1 MTRSARR
8 PAGRQAAGRQ
18 AAGRPRRDPYT
29 LFGAGAVAV
38 AALAALG
45 WAVAVGGRWYLGWL
59 LAWSVATFVLYGLDK
74 RAARQGGL
82 RVPEVVLHGLALVG
96 GAAGGWAG
104 MFLFRHKTRH
114 PSFVAVLALAS
125 AVQVGLGLWLLSL
138 GG

>member
-1 MTRSARR
+1 MTRRARR
-8 PAGRQAAGRQ
+8 PAGRQAG
-18 AAGRPRRDPYT
+18 GRPRRDPYT
-29 LFGAGAVAV
+29 LFGAGAIAV

-114 PSFVAVLALAS
+114 PGFVAVLALAS
-125 AVQVGLGLWLLSL
+125 VVQVGLGLWLLSL

>member
-1 MTRSARR
+1 MTRGAPR
-8 PAGRQAAGRQ
+8 PAGRPGTRRPASGRL
-18 AAGRPRRDPYT
+18 RRDPYT

-74 RAARQGGL
+74 RAARQGGP

-125 AVQVGLGLWLLSL
+125 ALQVGLGLWLLSL

>member
-1 MTRSARR
+1 MTRGAPR
-8 PAGRQAAGRQ
+8 PAGRS
-18 AAGRPRRDPYT
+18 AGRPTARRLRRDPYT

-45 WAVAVGGRWYLGWL
+45 WAVAIGGRWYVGWL

-104 MFLFRHKTRH
+104 MFLFRHKTHH

-125 AVQVGLGLWLLSL
+125 ALQVGLGLWLLSL